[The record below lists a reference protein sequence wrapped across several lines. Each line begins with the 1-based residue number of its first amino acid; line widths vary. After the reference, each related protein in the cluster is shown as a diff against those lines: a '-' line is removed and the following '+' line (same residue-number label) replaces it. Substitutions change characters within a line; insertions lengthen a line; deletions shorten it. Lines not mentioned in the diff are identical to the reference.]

1 MERRQDPY
9 VSLPDGQGWYHVG
22 HAIVLS
28 SQIQSF
34 QPNEEVLSVN
44 AYRFDTHR
52 PSYNFVQ
59 MVKESMCS
67 ISNLGR
73 QKSGN
78 EIHSYLK
85 DLEKFNE
92 SNLSWVM
99 DYEGEAG
106 TGIFGNDK
114 EARLLA

>member
-1 MERRQDPY
+1 MERRQDPF
-9 VSLPDGQGWYHVG
+9 VSLPEGQGWSHVG

-28 SQIQSF
+28 NQTLPF
-34 QPNEEVLSVN
+34 QPCEEVLNVN

-52 PSYNFVQ
+52 PCSNFVQ
-59 MVKESMCS
+59 LVKESMCS

-85 DLEKFNE
+85 DMERFHESSLPWVLE
-92 SNLSWVM
+92 
-99 DYEGEAG
+99 YEEAG